1 VQATSSFQRRSGTSH
16 ANRAP
21 PITAP
26 TPCAAT
32 WRVVGDLAARIE
44 RDLAALLEHPAQL
57 LAPALHARLH
67 ARATLPELRLD
78 WRTVA
83 IRSIA
88 VGDEV
93 KALLSANDLPI
104 DDLDDPAIRLY
115 GAFDGGRLVG
125 VVGLRSLAVASVQR
139 DRGLVDGSLRS

>member
-67 ARATLPELRLD
+67 ARATLPELRQD

-88 VGDEV
+88 VDDEV

-104 DDLDDPAIRLY
+104 DDLDRFDSTALSTAAVWSASSGSGRSRSHRCSAIAALLT
-115 GAFDGGRLVG
+115 A
-125 VVGLRSLAVASVQR
+125 A
-139 DRGLVDGSLRS
+139 